1 MYNQEHFT
9 LQNPKGLKILEQIQI
24 KSKSKS
30 KPTGSK
36 PQRIG
41 FVASLRLSFLRSP
54 YGLLKNPTKNDLL
67 LFNYVFS

>member
-9 LQNPKGLKILEQIQI
+9 LQNPKGLKILEQIQT
-24 KSKSKS
+24 KSKS
-30 KPTGSK
+30 TGNK

-54 YGLLKNPTKNDLL
+54 YGLLENPTKNDLL